1 MLRFRTTHQFERDY
15 RRILRRGNAENR
27 IVTVMTRLISQER
40 LEAKYKDHGLKGKHT
55 GRRECHIGPDWLLIY
70 KKTGDE
76 IIFERTGTHSDLF
89 D

>member
-27 IVTVMTRLISQER
+27 IVTVMTKLISQER
-40 LEAKYKDHGLKGKHT
+40 LEAKYKDHGLKGKYA
-55 GRRECHIGPDWLLIY
+55 GRRECRSEPDWFLIY
-70 KKTGDE
+70 KKTRDE